1 MIDKQ
6 KRNTLKLIGGSGVLA
21 ASGAVAPLFTA
32 AHAAAGE
39 HAAMSTQ
46 RADLDVMIID
56 TGSMPED
63 TVLVTNRTGRS
74 IVIDDFLPGTIFF
87 NDKWLSLNETF
98 AESLLNGRVVP
109 AGHSVS
115 ARFDF
120 NELTQGETGDYLW
133 AQQSVSALTE
143 QTDIV
148 TLAATL
154 QGRRAVVCAPVTQA
168 HFI

>member
-6 KRNTLKLIGGSGVLA
+6 KRNTLKLIGGSGMLVASGSA
-21 ASGAVAPLFTA
+21 ASLFTA
-32 AHAAAGE
+32 AHAAATE
-39 HAAMSTQ
+39 QTRVSPL
-46 RADLDVMIID
+46 RADLEVMIID

-63 TVLVTNRTGRS
+63 TVLVTNRTDRS

-87 NDKWLSLNETF
+87 NDKWLSLNDAF
-98 AESLLNGRVVP
+98 AASLLNGRVVP

-120 NELTQGETGDYLW
+120 TDLTHGETGDYLW
-133 AQQSVSALTE
+133 AQQSVSALTD

-154 QGRRAVVCAPVTQA
+154 QGRRAVVFAPATQA
-168 HFI
+168 HFA